1 MMTPEERQRTMDF
14 ILQQQAQFSADI
26 QREREE
32 RLADMERERE
42 ERLADTKREN
52 EERLADMKREREERL
67 AYRPRIARV
76 EECVIVLTEL
86 AQIQS
91 RRLDWCDQQLNE
103 TRNLH
108 KDSITRLDRILS
120 RLTEKG

>member
-1 MMTPEERQRTMDF
+1 MTPEERQRTMDF

-26 QREREE
+26 QREHEERLANMERERGE

-42 ERLADTKREN
+42 ERLADT
-52 EERLADMKREREERL
+52 KREREERL

>member
-1 MMTPEERQRTMDF
+1 MTPEERQRTMDF

-32 RLADMERERE
+32 RLADMEREHE

-103 TRNLH
+103 TRSLH